1 MTQRHIPVLIVGAG
15 PVGLSL
21 AGDLATRGIRSLL
34 IEKTDG
40 TILQPKMDMV
50 GVRTMEFCRRWG
62 IAEWVEQSPYPR
74 DYPQDNVWLESFT
87 GVEFGREPMVSKEE
101 EPLPKQSPQKR
112 ERCPQDMF
120 DPILTRFVRQFD
132 ESTIE
137 YETELQSFTQS
148 AKGVVA
154 ELRHKNGTLETITA
168 DYLVGTDGAAST
180 VRRALDIPMHGQP
193 VLTYTTNVIFRCKDL
208 PSLHDKGKAYRFI
221 FIGEEGTWLTIV
233 AIDGADR
240 WRLSYVGSQER
251 RTLEEADIHKL
262 ILRAMG
268 KPFEYEIESVM
279 PWVRRALVA
288 ETFGKGRVFLAGDAC
303 HLTSPTGGFGMNTGI
318 ADAVDLSWKLA
329 AVLDGWADPALLE
342 SYTIERKPVA
352 VRMVTEANRN
362 LKRMLATRTKAP
374 DPIAFDPSPEGAAAR
389 KAYGD
394 WYTETMRAEWYSIGI
409 HLGFN
414 YYESPVVCPDGS
426 DNPDDDVS
434 NYVQTGRPGH
444 RAPHAWLKDGQSTLD
459 LFGEGVT
466 LLRLSADA
474 PSTDGF
480 GAAAGERSIP
490 LTIHDLSAQ
499 GAEIHDLYG
508 AALVLVRPDGH
519 VGWRGNVV
527 PGDPGGVLDTLRGA
541 NPSQAAILPPDLP
554 GEEPHVDLRFEDIES
569 FAGRDEE
576 VRRRG

>member
-1 MTQRHIPVLIVGAG
+1 MTERHFPVLIVGAG

-21 AGDLATRGIRSLL
+21 AGDLATRGVRSLL

-40 TILQPKMDMV
+40 TIVQPKMDMV

-62 IAEWVEQSPYPR
+62 IVEWVEQSPYPR

-87 GVEFGREPMVSKEE
+87 GVEFGREPMVCKDE

-120 DPILTRFVRQFD
+120 DPILTRFARQFD
-132 ESTIE
+132 ETEIE
-137 YETELQSFTQS
+137 YETELESFTQS
-148 AKGVVA
+148 DDGVVA
-154 ELRHKNGTLETITA
+154 KLRDKDGTIETVRA

-180 VRRALDIPMHGQP
+180 VRRALDIPMHGRP

-251 RTLEEADIHKL
+251 RTLEEDEIHSL
-262 ILRAMG
+262 IQRAMG
-268 KPFEYEIESVM
+268 KPFDYEIESVM

-288 ETFGKGRVFLAGDAC
+288 ETFGKGRVFLAGDSC

-318 ADAVDLSWKLA
+318 ADSVDLSWKIA
-329 AVLDGWADPALLE
+329 AVHDGWADPALLE

-362 LKRMLATRTKAP
+362 LKRMLATRDKAP
-374 DPIAFDPSPEGAAAR
+374 DPIAFNPGPEGAAAR

-414 YYESPVVCPDGS
+414 YYHSPVVCPDAS
-426 DNPDDDVS
+426 ENPDDDVS
-434 NYVQTGRPGH
+434 SYVQTGRPGH
-444 RAPHAWLKDGQSTLD
+444 RAPHVWLKDGRSTLD
-459 LFGEGVT
+459 LVGHGLT
-466 LLRLSADA
+466 LLRLTSKATDSSA
-474 PSTDGF
+474 F
-480 GAAAGERSIP
+480 EAAADERGLP
-490 LTIHDLSAQ
+490 LKTHDLS
-499 GAEIHDLYG
+499 GESDEIRELYG
-508 AALVLVRPDGH
+508 ADLVLVRPDGH
-519 VGWRGNVV
+519 VGWRGDTMPDNA
-527 PGDPGGVLDTLRGA
+527 GLVLDMLRGA
-541 NPSQAAILPPDLP
+541 KPSQPAELPADLP
-554 GEEPHVDLRFEDIES
+554 GEEPDVDLRFEDIES
-569 FAGRDEE
+569 RVSA
-576 VRRRG
+576 

>member
-1 MTQRHIPVLIVGAG
+1 MTERHFPVLIVGAG

-21 AGDLATRGIRSLL
+21 AGDLATRGVRSLL

-40 TILQPKMDMV
+40 TIVQPKMDMV

-62 IAEWVEQSPYPR
+62 IVEWVEQSPYPR

-87 GVEFGREPMVSKEE
+87 GVEFGREPMVCKDE

-120 DPILTRFVRQFD
+120 DPILTRFARQFD
-132 ESTIE
+132 ETEIE
-137 YETELQSFTQS
+137 YETELESFTQS
-148 AKGVVA
+148 DDGVVA
-154 ELRHKNGTLETITA
+154 ELRHKDGTIETVRA

-180 VRRALDIPMHGQP
+180 VRRALDIPMHGRP

-251 RTLEEADIHKL
+251 RTLEEDEIHSL
-262 ILRAMG
+262 IQRAMG
-268 KPFEYEIESVM
+268 KPFDYEIESVM

-288 ETFGKGRVFLAGDAC
+288 ETFGKGRVFLAGDSC

-318 ADAVDLSWKLA
+318 ADSVDLSWKIA
-329 AVLDGWADPALLE
+329 AVHDGWADPALLE

-362 LKRMLATRTKAP
+362 LKRMLATRDKAP
-374 DPIAFDPSPEGAAAR
+374 DPIAFNPGPEGAAAR

-414 YYESPVVCPDGS
+414 YYHSPVVCPDAS
-426 DNPDDDVS
+426 ENPDDDVS
-434 NYVQTGRPGH
+434 KYVQTGRPGH
-444 RAPHAWLKDGQSTLD
+444 RAPHVWLKDGRSTLD
-459 LFGEGVT
+459 LFGHGLT
-466 LLRLSADA
+466 LLRLTGKAADSSA
-474 PSTDGF
+474 F
-480 GAAAGERSIP
+480 EAAADDRGLP
-490 LTIHDLSAQ
+490 LKTHDLS
-499 GAEIHDLYG
+499 GESDEIRELYG
-508 AALVLVRPDGH
+508 ADLVLVRPDGH
-519 VGWRGNVV
+519 VGWRGDTMPDNA
-527 PGDPGGVLDTLRGA
+527 GLVLDMLRGA
-541 NPSQAAILPPDLP
+541 KPSQPAELPADLP
-554 GEEPHVDLRFEDIES
+554 GEEPDVDLRFEDIES
-569 FAGRDEE
+569 RVSA
-576 VRRRG
+576 

>member
-1 MTQRHIPVLIVGAG
+1 MTERHFPVLIVGAG

-21 AGDLATRGIRSLL
+21 AGDLATRGVRSLL

-40 TILQPKMDMV
+40 TIVQPKMDMV

-62 IAEWVEQSPYPR
+62 IVEWVEQSPYPR

-87 GVEFGREPMVSKEE
+87 GVEFGREPMVCKDE

-120 DPILTRFVRQFD
+120 DPILTRFARQFD
-132 ESTIE
+132 ETEIE
-137 YETELQSFTQS
+137 YETELESFTQS
-148 AKGVVA
+148 DDGVVA
-154 ELRHKNGTLETITA
+154 ELRHKDGTIETVRA

-180 VRRALDIPMHGQP
+180 VRRALDIPMHGRP

-251 RTLEEADIHKL
+251 RTLEEDEIHSL
-262 ILRAMG
+262 IQRAMG
-268 KPFEYEIESVM
+268 KPFDYEIESVM

-288 ETFGKGRVFLAGDAC
+288 ETFGKGRVFLAGDSC

-318 ADAVDLSWKLA
+318 ADSVDLSWKIA
-329 AVLDGWADPALLE
+329 AVHDGWADPALLE

-362 LKRMLATRTKAP
+362 LKRMLATRDKAP
-374 DPIAFDPSPEGAAAR
+374 DPIAFNPGPEGAAAR

-414 YYESPVVCPDGS
+414 YYHSPVVCPDAS
-426 DNPDDDVS
+426 ENPDDDVS
-434 NYVQTGRPGH
+434 SYVQTGRPGH
-444 RAPHAWLKDGQSTLD
+444 RAPHVWLKDGQSTLD
-459 LFGEGVT
+459 LFGHGLT
-466 LLRLSADA
+466 LLRLNSKATDSSA
-474 PSTDGF
+474 F
-480 GAAAGERSIP
+480 EAAADDRGLP
-490 LTIHDLSAQ
+490 LKTHDLSSESD
-499 GAEIHDLYG
+499 EIRELYG
-508 AALVLVRPDGH
+508 ADLVLVRPDGH
-519 VGWRGNVV
+519 VGWRGDTMPDNA
-527 PGDPGGVLDTLRGA
+527 GLVLDMLRGA
-541 NPSQAAILPPDLP
+541 KPSQPAELPADLP
-554 GEEPHVDLRFEDIES
+554 GEEPDVDLRFEDIES
-569 FAGRDEE
+569 RVSA
-576 VRRRG
+576 